1 VRDGSLQSLA
11 ASATAPSLPNWLLLR
26 RHRNQKKRMIL
37 ILLRE
42 LVEAITKAKSKS
54 MISAFRLRKQACAS
68 FKARVTRRLGSGL
81 GQSDESESS
90 SGLG

>member
-1 VRDGSLQSLA
+1 MRDGSLQSLA

-42 LVEAITKAKSKS
+42 LVEAMTKAKSKS
-54 MISAFRLRKQACAS
+54 MISAFRLRAS
-68 FKARVTRRLGSGL
+68 FRARVTRRLGSGL
-81 GQSDESESS
+81 GHSDESESS